1 MKQLITSLAIVLL
14 SAEAA
19 MTDTITVAP
28 GESIQAAIDL
38 AGAGDVVELSA
49 GSWQEHLIIPDHAFT
64 LRGAIDKLGLPASS
78 IDGGADRAMTI
89 ENNMQGVEFEH
100 LVVSGQHPNTGGGVY
115 LYRSNSSFINCRF
128 ENCHAEGT
136 STHDGGGA
144 IYIYSTSH
152 SHTPS
157 FNACRFINNSAD
169 KGGAVGLRSASG
181 PYSYSAT
188 FADCHF
194 QGNNANSGGAIS
206 GIYSSKLGADLDRC
220 TLINNQST
228 TNIGHA
234 FHGISE
240 LSTSLHSCSIVLDG
254 ADSADLISGTWE
266 NLGHNCLS
274 VVWADADGDLRPDDC
289 DQCDGPEFDL
299 DFNGWSD
306 CAQVDHEDGTVTF
319 NVADGTQVQPALDF
333 VLAGFVVDLA
343 AGSYT
348 TPSGGLVIPDV
359 AFTLRGAFETTIQD
373 CAEGE
378 FYCVTSNQC
387 LAVGSECNTSSSI
400 DGGGGRVIV
409 ITDNM
414 ANVAI
419 EHLVVTG
426 QHANYGGGAYIYRS
440 NPTFINCR
448 FENCNAT
455 GEGAY
460 DGGGAVL
467 LHGTGPAHVTTF
479 DGCAFIGN
487 SGNRGGAIGLRAS
500 SSIYEYSAVAVNC
513 LFKDNTANHGGAICT
528 FYTNDHGID
537 IDQCLF
543 FNNTAVIDGSAIA
556 YTYGISTSIG
566 NSAFCGLE
574 PIISGS
580 WEDLGGNCFTESCED
595 LDEDSIPDECDD
607 VIDDE
612 CSADL
617 DGNGVIE
624 VFDLLQIISD
634 WGTPDSDITGDGM
647 TDVLDLLAAI
657 NQWGPCPP

>member
-19 MTDTITVAP
+19 MADTITVAP

-38 AGAGDVVELSA
+38 AVAGDVVELSA
-49 GSWQEHLIIPDHAFT
+49 GSWQEHLVIPDHVLT
-64 LRGAIDKLGLPASS
+64 LRGAVDKLGLPASS
-78 IDGGADRAMTI
+78 VDGGADRAMTI
-89 ENNMQGVEFEH
+89 ENNMKGVEFEH
-100 LVVSGQHPNTGGGVY
+100 LVISGQHSNTGGGVY
-115 LYRSNSSFINCRF
+115 IYRSNPSFINCRF
-128 ENCHAEGT
+128 ENCHADGT

-144 IYIYSTSH
+144 VYIYSTSL

-157 FNACRFINNSAD
+157 FDACRFINNSAD

-194 QGNNANSGGAIS
+194 QGNSANSGGAIS

-228 TNIGHA
+228 TNTGHA

-254 ADSADLISGTWE
+254 ADPADLISGAWE

-274 VVWADADGDLRPDDC
+274 VAWSDADGDLRPDDC

-299 DFNGWSD
+299 DLNGWSD

-319 NVADGTQVQPALDF
+319 NVADGTQIQPALDF
-333 VLAGFVVDLA
+333 IRAGTVVELAPGT
-343 AGSYT
+343 YT
-348 TPSGGLVIPDV
+348 APSGGLVMPDYS
-359 AFTLRGAFETTIQD
+359 FTIRGVIDESGQ
-373 CAEGE
+373 
-378 FYCVTSNQC
+378 
-387 LAVGSECNTSSSI
+387 LASSI
-400 DGGGGRVIV
+400 NGGGDRAMTIVETLESPILERLVI
-409 ITDNM
+409 
-414 ANVAI
+414 
-419 EHLVVTG
+419 TG
-426 QHANYGGGAYIYRS
+426 QHALYGGGAYIYRS

-448 FENCNAT
+448 FENCHAT

-513 LFKDNTANHGGAICT
+513 LFKDNTANHGGAIGT
-528 FYTNDHGID
+528 FYTYDHGID

-543 FNNTAVIDGSAIA
+543 FNNTAAIEGSAIA
-556 YTYGISTSIG
+556 YTSAISTSIG
-566 NSAFCGLE
+566 SSAFCGLE